1 MNPSI
6 GINHDDAREERALL
20 PLRTHALH
28 PLRNDGVPFC
38 MRTFIVPLLCKD
50 IVPLGAIT
58 YGYCWSE
65 SCYVP
70 VVMEDIECLEGTA
83 HTLLVMSLTCKT
95 WRDDLVNFVPAK
107 YLWKW
112 PGWKQT
118 TRDYFDLRRRM
129 QQQAEDAANELDD
142 KRPAVERDFY
152 DVVIGAQPI
161 LRDIAIVQEHHN
173 QQRALKNL
181 PPFSLMHYLKDP
193 AIQRAINKL

>member
-38 MRTFIVPLLCKD
+38 MRTFIVPLLCTD

-83 HTLLVMSLTCKT
+83 HTLLAMRLTCKK
-95 WRDDLVNFVPAK
+95 WRDDLVNFVPAN

-118 TRDYFDLRRRM
+118 TRDYFDLRRRR

-152 DVVIGAQPI
+152 DVVIAAQPI
-161 LRDIAIVQEHHN
+161 LRDIAISQEHHN
-173 QQRALKNL
+173 QQRALNNL
-181 PPFSLMHYLKDP
+181 PPFSLMHYLQDP